1 MDENI
6 KYLQSE
12 EKRLFELLGTLEHAY
27 GRMHDKTREVFRD
40 WCLISRC
47 DMADGRNPVR
57 FSFSGLENYFCGLV
71 SSNGGMSVNIVDQP
85 NNIMEVWKCWIIRQ
99 CGNC

>member
-40 WCLISRC
+40 WCLVVDI
-47 DMADGRNPVR
+47 
-57 FSFSGLENYFCGLV
+57 LV
-71 SSNGGMSVNIVDQP
+71 AKNIAL
-85 NNIMEVWKCWIIRQ
+85 
-99 CGNC
+99 